1 MIGIHYVNRL
11 RPLLRFG
18 GINLTISISWIDS
31 QQLKKGMLF
40 MKLALAASLFVT
52 AVIIAI
58 AHADIPIMRKDEL
71 QASATHI
78 VVGTVKLIGTED
90 KNDGK
95 FIHRFGVVEINV
107 SKVEKGER
115 IEAGDAVYARFW
127 TQAWI
132 GKGNPPPFGPGHH
145 LPKRGD
151 TVRVYLE
158 KKEGGYDALLPNGF
172 EVIPKPAAR
181 QGKE

>member
-1 MIGIHYVNRL
+1 MN
-11 RPLLRFG
+11 P
-18 GINLTISISWIDS
+18 TISTSWIDS
-31 QQLKKGMLF
+31 HQLNKGMVF
-40 MKLALAASLFVT
+40 MKLALAAPLFIT
-52 AVIIAI
+52 AAIIAV
-58 AHADIPIMRKDEL
+58 AHADIPIIPKDEL
-71 QASATHI
+71 QKSATHI

-90 KNDGK
+90 ENDGK
-95 FIHRFGVVEINV
+95 FIHRTGVVEIKV
-107 SKVEKGER
+107 SQVEKGEK

-145 LPKRGD
+145 LPKKGD

-172 EVIPKPAAR
+172 EVIPKPSAA
-181 QGKE
+181 QEKS